1 MGNAEIGAVL
11 AGIVEEASAVIM
23 PFWRGEFVLERKAD
37 FSPVTEAD
45 HAGEKVIVER
55 LKQLFPDIP
64 GIAEESSALYGVPD
78 AIGPRFFLVDP
89 VDGTKAFV
97 RGDTHFT
104 VNIGLVENGRP
115 VAGAVNAPALGQ
127 TWFTTAQGAMRRGPE
142 AAQAPVRVRP
152 WPEGEAVALISHTMK
167 PE

>member
-1 MGNAEIGAVL
+1 MSNDIEAVL

-23 PFWRGEFVLERKAD
+23 PFWRGEFTMERKAD

-45 HAGEKVIVER
+45 HAGEKLIVAR
-55 LKQLFPDIP
+55 LKELFPDIP
-64 GIAEESSALYGVPD
+64 VIAEESSALFGVPE

-104 VNIGLVENGRP
+104 VNIGLIEDGVP
-115 VAGAVNAPALGQ
+115 VAGAVAAPAQ
-127 TWFTTAQGAMRRGPE
+127 KRTWFTTAEGCRRRAYGDRDGERVTVRAWPAE
-142 AAQAPVRVRP
+142 PV
-152 WPEGEAVALISHTMK
+152 
-167 PE
+167 

>member
-1 MGNAEIGAVL
+1 MILPNDIGAVL

-23 PFWRGEFVLERKAD
+23 PFWRGEFVTQHKAD

-45 HAGEKVIVER
+45 HAGEKVIVAR
-55 LKQLFPDIP
+55 LNELFPDIP
-64 GIAEESSALYGVPD
+64 VIAEESSAQFGVPE

-104 VNIGLVENGRP
+104 VNIGLIQDGVP
-115 VAGAVNAPALGQ
+115 VAGAV
-127 TWFTTAQGAMRRGPE
+127 
-142 AAQAPVRVRP
+142 AA
-152 WPEGEAVALISHTMK
+152 
-167 PE
+167 